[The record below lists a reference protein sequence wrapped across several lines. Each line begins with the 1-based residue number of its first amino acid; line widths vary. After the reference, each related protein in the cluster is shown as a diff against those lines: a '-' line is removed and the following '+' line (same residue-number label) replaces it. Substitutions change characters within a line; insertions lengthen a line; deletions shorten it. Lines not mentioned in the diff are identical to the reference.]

1 MVTVNA
7 VKDIDGDKQWVFITL
22 TVDSDTCRYTSV
34 QPWNTSGPVLE
45 GEDLEAFC
53 NGREDTYQVEIL
65 KGMYP
70 NARYQD
76 SAGDSELEKFTAWIT
91 AGHTNAAYCSIA
103 EHDTEETCLAN
114 GGTWVAEEVIAK
126 VPFTDSHDLT
136 GNQRTRKLESVRAGA
151 KTQIEDV
158 AGYPQWFQNNCANGL
173 YPSATGDAMTAYIAL
188 VITESN
194 RCEDLVEVA
203 ATIDD
208 ALAVE
213 ANWPSV

>member
-1 MVTVNA
+1 MEINGTKPVN
-7 VKDIDGDKQWVFITL
+7 DKWQFVFITL
-22 TVDSDTCRYTSV
+22 TADGDTCLHTVS
-34 QPWNTSGPVLE
+34 TPVLVGQALNDYCNARDAEYQIEVLKQMYE
-45 GEDLEAFC
+45 G
-53 NGREDTYQVEIL
+53 
-65 KGMYP
+65 
-70 NARYQD
+70 ARYQD
-76 SAGDSELEKFTAWIT
+76 AEGDTELEKFTAW
-91 AGHTNAAYCSIA
+91 AVNHTNTAYCSIA